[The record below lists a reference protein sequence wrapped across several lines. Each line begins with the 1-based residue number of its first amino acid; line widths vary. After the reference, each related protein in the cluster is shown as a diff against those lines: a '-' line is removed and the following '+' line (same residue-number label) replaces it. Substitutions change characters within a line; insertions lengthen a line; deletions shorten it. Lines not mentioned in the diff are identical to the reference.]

1 MLLVLS
7 SIFIFNHIIYSFII
21 TDKQSNDIRYLK
33 AKVISAGDMV
43 KGVSDGD
50 IIHYDKHAGHG
61 IEWEDK
67 LYQVIQHQDIVIVE

>member
-1 MLLVLS
+1 MKEINKFFYKITFLIFFVFSAQAESKVLS
-7 SIFIFNHIIYSFII
+7 IGN
-21 TDKQSNDIRYLK
+21 L
-33 AKVISAGDMV
+33 VE
-43 KGVSDGD
+43 GVNVND

>member
-1 MLLVLS
+1 MLNLLIKPLLGV
-7 SIFIFNHIIYSFII
+7 
-21 TDKQSNDIRYLK
+21 
-33 AKVISAGDMV
+33 AGDMV